1 MYLVTTGRWNQI
13 LGTTGPFWE
22 QLTEESNNF
31 DIILYST
38 HSFFPSYSLNY
49 LAE

>member
-1 MYLVTTGRWNQI
+1 MYLVTTGRWNPI
-13 LGTTGPFWE
+13 YGPFLE

-31 DIILYST
+31 MTSYYTQHT
-38 HSFFPSYSLNY
+38 HSSPHIRLNY